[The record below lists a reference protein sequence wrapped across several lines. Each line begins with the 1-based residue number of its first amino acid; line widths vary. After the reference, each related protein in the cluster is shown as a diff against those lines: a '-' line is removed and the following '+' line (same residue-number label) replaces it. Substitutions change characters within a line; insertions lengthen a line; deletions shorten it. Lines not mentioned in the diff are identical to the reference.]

1 MPANLKVMIVLEG
14 QRPRQGAL
22 LFPGEGVL
30 QIVAATACFRNRQ
43 RALSLG
49 GGNASSCPEGDLCPR
64 PEYLSE

>member
-30 QIVAATACFRNRQ
+30 QIVAATDCFRNDRWCIAAGCGTH
-43 RALSLG
+43 R
-49 GGNASSCPEGDLCPR
+49 
-64 PEYLSE
+64 